1 MIVAIVTY
9 SGTVKLLYTRTQVE
23 KLGSIEKRA
32 KEIIGSEINIPPTY
46 LHKLMK
52 MKACMIVK
60 KCLVNDICS
69 NFCGYFQVNNHDK
82 HGGRKRQQIR
92 QGSINF
98 LSLVRNITKLSD
110 RIELVIPKNRMFFVF
125 RYCYILAGK

>member
-1 MIVAIVTY
+1 MMIVPIVTY
-9 SGTVKLLYTRTQVE
+9 SGTINLLYTRTQLE

-32 KEIIGSEINIPPTY
+32 KEIIGSEINIPSTY

-82 HGGRKRQQIR
+82 GTRNSAI
-92 QGSINF
+92 
-98 LSLVRNITKLSD
+98 LVKL
-110 RIELVIPKNRMFFVF
+110 PKV
-125 RYCYILAGK
+125 KQ